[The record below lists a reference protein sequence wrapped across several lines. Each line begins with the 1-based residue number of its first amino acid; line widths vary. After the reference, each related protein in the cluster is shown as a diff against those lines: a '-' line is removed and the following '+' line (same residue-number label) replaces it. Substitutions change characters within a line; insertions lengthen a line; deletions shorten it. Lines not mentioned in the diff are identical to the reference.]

1 MMLRRALSRAGAGLR
16 SLLTSLFTTSFEIL
30 LFALT
35 TLILA
40 GHALLCARWI
50 VGALGAVA
58 NFLLNRV
65 WAFRATGAQD
75 GARSQAFR
83 YGTTALISVS
93 LATALWWALKLFT
106 GLDVRLLHITSM
118 AVVWLVFTFPMLR
131 GWVFSARS
139 PASYGSKSTVPV
151 AQVHGGLP

>member
-1 MMLRRALSRAGAGLR
+1 MC
-16 SLLTSLFTTSFEIL
+16 TTSFEIV

-65 WAFRATGAQD
+65 WAFRAAAAD
-75 GARSQAFR
+75 RARSQALR

-93 LATALWWALKLFT
+93 LATGLWWVLKVST
-106 GLDVRLLHITSM
+106 GLDVRLLHVTSM

-131 GWVFSARS
+131 GWVFSPGATS
-139 PASYGSKSTVPV
+139 SSA
-151 AQVHGGLP
+151 